1 MNNDSGGGLVTSRAS
16 GCYTA
21 NSSSSDS
28 HDLKDEKEEETTATE
43 EGKKDGSSRVLSSPP
58 LDSSNNDEIVCFVK
72 RFDINVDSSSF
83 LADRRLDKI
92 LKRYMKQNSLC
103 HIAAVGTEWVND
115 DLINIF
121 ISVMTLLLYP
131 KDKNSL
137 LFPTTFLNEFETQK
151 KDWNHQTWLSSLLKN
166 VEKIRREQCHTD
178 KKLEDRKW
186 FLPYCLNE
194 NHWVLVVVQLKQKI
208 IEIYDYLKSQNKTLP
223 KRIETFVQAISC

>member
-1 MNNDSGGGLVTSRAS
+1 LNNDSGGGLVTSRAS

-151 KDWNHQTWLSSLLKN
+151 KIGIIKLGLVLCLKTWKKSAENNAIL
-166 VEKIRREQCHTD
+166 IRNWKT
-178 KKLEDRKW
+178 
-186 FLPYCLNE
+186 E
-194 NHWVLVVVQLKQKI
+194 NGFFRTV
-208 IEIYDYLKSQNKTLP
+208 
-223 KRIETFVQAISC
+223 